1 MLKTV
6 TCSLATVT
14 RTAHDQGIRVAQHN
28 LDGNADVLVK
38 QVNER
43 EVAVH
48 GRTLEGQLFLSL
60 LVCGHFG

>member
-6 TCSLATVT
+6 TCSLATVQRAAT
-14 RTAHDQGIRVAQHN
+14 DQGIRVAQHN
-28 LDGNADVLVK
+28 LDGTADVLVRP
-38 QVNER
+38 VNDR

-60 LVCGHFG
+60 LVCGHFS

>member
-6 TCSLATVT
+6 TCSLATVS
-14 RTAHDQGIRVAQHN
+14 RVAADQGISVAQHN
-28 LDGNADVLVK
+28 LDGNADVLVRRVSDK
-38 QVNER
+38 

-60 LVCGHFG
+60 LVAGHFG